1 MNLFEI
7 NKMIGAVLAT
17 GLVVFVINEIGD
29 LLVSPTPLEK
39 PAYAVTVAEE
49 PAEQEQAVEETVE
62 AVAEQE
68 APAAA
73 EEDAPADAPAILAL
87 LGAAD
92 VEAGRKVAKKCAACH
107 SFDKGGRNKVG
118 PNLWDVVGGDI
129 AAVEGYRYSKP
140 MAALEGSWGYHELDR
155 YLADP
160 KARVPGTK
168 MSFRGLTKAGDRADV
183 VLFLRSLS
191 DSPAALPE

>member
-49 PAEQEQAVEETVE
+49 PAEQEGRVE
-62 AVAEQE
+62 A
-68 APAAA
+68 AAK
-73 EEDAPADAPAILAL
+73 EDAPADAPAILAL

-129 AAVEGYRYSKP
+129 AGVEGYRYSKP

-168 MSFRGLTKAGDRADV
+168 MSFRGLGEAGARANV
-183 VLFLRSLS
+183 ILFLRSLS

>member
-7 NKMIGAVLAT
+7 NKMVGAVLAT
-17 GLVVFVINEIGD
+17 GLVVFVINQVGD

-39 PAYAVTVAEE
+39 PAYAVAVAEE
-49 PAEQEQAVEETVE
+49 PAADEETVGE
-62 AVAEQE
+62 TVQ
-68 APAAA
+68 AAA
-73 EEDAPADAPAILAL
+73 EEEAPTDAPAILAL

-107 SFDKGGRNKVG
+107 SFAKGGRNKVG

-129 AAVEGYRYSKP
+129 AGVEGYRYSKP
-140 MAALEGSWGYHELDR
+140 MAALEGSWGYQELDR

-168 MSFRGLTKAGDRADV
+168 MSFRGLGEAGARANV
-183 VLFLRSLS
+183 ILFLRSLS

>member
-7 NKMIGAVLAT
+7 NKIVGAVLAT
-17 GLVVFVINEIGD
+17 GLVVFVINQLGD
-29 LLVSPTPLEK
+29 RLVSPTPLEK
-39 PAYAVTVAEE
+39 PAYVV
-49 PAEQEQAVEETVE
+49 AVEEE
-62 AVAEQE
+62 AAEEEQAIE
-68 APAAA
+68 AAA
-73 EEDAPADAPAILAL
+73 EEDAPAVFAL

-129 AAVEGYRYSKP
+129 ASVEGYRYSKP
-140 MAALEGSWGYHELDR
+140 MAALEGSWGYQELDR

-160 KARVPGTK
+160 KAHVPGTK
-168 MSFRGLTKAGDRADV
+168 MVFRGLKEAGARANV
-183 VLFLRSLS
+183 ILFLRSLS
-191 DSPAALPE
+191 DSPAPLPE

>member
-7 NKMIGAVLAT
+7 NKMVGALLAT
-17 GLVVFVINEIGD
+17 GLVVFVINQVGD

-39 PAYAVTVAEE
+39 PAYAVAVEEE
-49 PAEQEQAVEETVE
+49 PAEEEGRVE
-62 AVAEQE
+62 AVAEEE
-68 APAAA
+68 APTV
-73 EEDAPADAPAILAL
+73 LAL

-129 AAVEGYRYSKP
+129 ASVEGYRYSKP
-140 MAALEGSWGYHELDR
+140 MAALEGSWDYQELDR
-155 YLADP
+155 YLTDP

-168 MSFRGLTKAGDRADV
+168 MSFRGLGEAGARANV
-183 VLFLRSLS
+183 ILFLRSLS

>member
-7 NKMIGAVLAT
+7 NKMVGAVLAT
-17 GLVVFVINEIGD
+17 GLVVFVINQVGD

-39 PAYAVTVAEE
+39 PAYAVAVAEE
-49 PAEQEQAVEETVE
+49 PAEEEGRVE
-62 AVAEQE
+62 
-68 APAAA
+68 AAA
-73 EEDAPADAPAILAL
+73 EEDAPTDAPTILAL

-107 SFDKGGRNKVG
+107 SFAKGGRNKVG

-129 AAVEGYRYSKP
+129 AGVEGYRYSKP
-140 MAALEGSWGYHELDR
+140 MAALEGSWGYQELDR
-155 YLADP
+155 FLTDP
-160 KARVPGTK
+160 KARVPGTR
-168 MSFRGLTKAGDRADV
+168 MLFRGLGEAGARANV
-183 VLFLRSLS
+183 ILFLRSLS

>member
-7 NKMIGAVLAT
+7 NKMVGAVLAT
-17 GLVVFVINEIGD
+17 GLVVFVINQVGD

-39 PAYAVTVAEE
+39 PAYAVAVAEE
-49 PAEQEQAVEETVE
+49 PAEEEGRVE
-62 AVAEQE
+62 
-68 APAAA
+68 AAA
-73 EEDAPADAPAILAL
+73 EEDAPTDAPTILAL

-107 SFDKGGRNKVG
+107 SFAKGGRNKVG

-129 AAVEGYRYSKP
+129 ASVEGYRYSKP
-140 MAALEGSWGYHELDR
+140 MAALEGSWGYQELDR
-155 YLADP
+155 FLTDP
-160 KARVPGTK
+160 KARVPGTR
-168 MSFRGLTKAGDRADV
+168 MLFRGLGEAGARANV
-183 VLFLRSLS
+183 ILFLRSLS